1 MSDPTVQ
8 RVGERTRS
16 KGTRCGRVGVLIV
29 SLGMTATLIASPTV
43 KREIT
48 AKSDSHSGQAAVKR
62 HWFQLG
68 RASWYGGSFNGKK
81 TANGEM
87 YDMFAMTCAHRT
99 LPLGTWVRVTN
110 LGNKRTAVLRVN
122 DRGPVPTS
130 VAVDLSYGAARQ
142 LGMDGTA
149 KVKIERLSPAE
160 SKDAEEAKAA
170 AEYVAK
176 LKMPNDPTVLLP
188 VDEQPKLELMTF
200 ELR

>member
-1 MSDPTVQ
+1 
-8 RVGERTRS
+8 
-16 KGTRCGRVGVLIV
+16 
-29 SLGMTATLIASPTV
+29 
-43 KREIT
+43 
-48 AKSDSHSGQAAVKR
+48 
-62 HWFQLG
+62 
-68 RASWYGGSFNGKK
+68 
-81 TANGEM
+81 M